1 MNGRASKEKAV
12 LSSSVIRAGTE
23 RLRTQQ
29 SAWGGGGGMINLR
42 LSFGLRAS
50 EPPAQQSVPSLEEPT
65 GSHLELQS
73 SY

>member
-1 MNGRASKEKAV
+1 MAGLLKRRQCFPP
-12 LSSSVIRAGTE
+12 LSSGQGLSVSELSSQPGVGA
-23 RLRTQQ
+23 
-29 SAWGGGGGMINLR
+29 GGMINLR